1 MQTDPMK
8 ALKAQVNVI
17 RKSVHLV
24 FFAVF
29 TCLTIPCFICGLL
42 YALFNS

>member
-1 MQTDPMK
+1 MNNLQQLRAK
-8 ALKAQVNVI
+8 VSII